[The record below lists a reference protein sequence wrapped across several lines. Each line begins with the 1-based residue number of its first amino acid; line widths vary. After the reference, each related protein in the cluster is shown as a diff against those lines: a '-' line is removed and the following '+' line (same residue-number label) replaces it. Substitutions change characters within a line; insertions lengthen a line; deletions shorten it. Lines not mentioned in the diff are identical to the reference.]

1 MLIPVLAAVAMLPIR
16 GSLKLCKQ
24 LALGATIANLALSLV
39 LWGEFDGN
47 SSHYQNLQVLSYLSL
62 WQINL
67 GVDGLSLIFVF
78 LTCFIMPCC
87 ILASWNSAPL
97 TSKRSCRD
105 LAQSGGDQGI
115 KAELRFLLA
124 LLLVETLLIALFLV
138 VDLLLF
144 YICYE
149 SVLIPLFLMIGL
161 WGSGQQK
168 VRAAFMLFLYT
179 LFGSLFMLVSFITI
193 YLASGS
199 TDILVLSHMY
209 IEPSAQR
216 LLWLGIFLALAIKT
230 PLLPLHIWLPL
241 AHTEAPLA
249 GSILLAALVL
259 KMPIY
264 AFLRILLPIL
274 PDGSHYFTPLVYT
287 LCVISIVYSCFSTL
301 RQINLKSIVAYSSIG
316 HLAICVLGVFSNSV
330 QGIEGGIYLGLGHGL
345 VSPALF
351 ICVGILYDRYHSL
364 IIHYYRG
371 VAAMKPVFAFLFFIF
386 ILANMAAP
394 LTANFIGEFLCFLGS
409 FHRNPA
415 ATLLATSSVVLVAS
429 YSIWLYNRVCF
440 GSFSPYLKPLSDL
453 NRREFYVLLPLLVL
467 TILLGI
473 ISNIV
478 LDCLHVPV
486 SNLLYDTSL
495 FENTPPRLH

>member
-1 MLIPVLAAVAMLPIR
+1 RL
-16 GSLKLCKQ
+16 
-24 LALGATIANLALSLV
+24 
-39 LWGEFDGN
+39 
-47 SSHYQNLQVLSYLSL
+47 
-62 WQINL
+62 
-67 GVDGLSLIFVF
+67 
-78 LTCFIMPCC
+78 
-87 ILASWNSAPL
+87 
-97 TSKRSCRD
+97 
-105 LAQSGGDQGI
+105 
-115 KAELRFLLA
+115 
-124 LLLVETLLIALFLV
+124 ET
-138 VDLLLF
+138 
-144 YICYE
+144 
-149 SVLIPLFLMIGL
+149 
-161 WGSGQQK
+161 GQQK

-478 LDCLHVPV
+478 LDCLHVP
-486 SNLLYDTSL
+486 
-495 FENTPPRLH
+495 